1 MLRVSESHWAQEF
14 LLRWNSIELLLDTI
28 VSSGILD
35 VRLKSQIHHKHQA
48 MLTEIFPF
56 SFAIDAT
63 AIAGASLWSLALYWG
78 LSPLTEWVI
87 LQLNRWMNF
96 AERSLY
102 TSEAEFE
109 RTREA
114 REAQNAF
121 YASLLSIV
129 PFLIA
134 GGLCNWGVE
143 FSLGTGWAVSMGTIA
158 CIGGGVYELG
168 RRDGQS

>member
-1 MLRVSESHWAQEF
+1 
-14 LLRWNSIELLLDTI
+14 
-28 VSSGILD
+28 
-35 VRLKSQIHHKHQA
+35 

-56 SFAIDAT
+56 SFAINAT

-78 LSPLTEWVI
+78 LSPVSEWVM
-87 LQLNRWMNF
+87 LQLSRWMNF

-109 RTREA
+109 RTKQT

-129 PFLIA
+129 PFLVA

-143 FSLGTGWAVSMGTIA
+143 LALGNSWAISVGTIA
-158 CIGGGVYELG
+158 CIACGVYELG